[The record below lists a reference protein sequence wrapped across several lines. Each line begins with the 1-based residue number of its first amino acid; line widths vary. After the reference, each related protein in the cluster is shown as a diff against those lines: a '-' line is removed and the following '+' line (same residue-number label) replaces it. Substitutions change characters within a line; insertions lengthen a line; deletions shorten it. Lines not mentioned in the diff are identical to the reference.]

1 METKGLKEE
10 AEKGSLLLGLSGGTL
25 LSTHV
30 TTFNR
35 KITYIDLKVVPER
48 KSGIR
53 SGFGSNVE
61 VRQQ

>member
-10 AEKGSLLLGLSGGTL
+10 AEKKFGLSDGTL

-48 KSGIR
+48 NSGVL